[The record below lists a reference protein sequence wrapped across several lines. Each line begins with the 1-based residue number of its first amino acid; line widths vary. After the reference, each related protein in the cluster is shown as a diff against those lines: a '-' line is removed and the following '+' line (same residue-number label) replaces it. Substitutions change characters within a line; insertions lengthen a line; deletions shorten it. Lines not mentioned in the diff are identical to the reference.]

1 LRWCLG
7 LIVALVALTGP
18 ACLVVSLQPA
28 YDDNSITWDPTL
40 VGSWKNDDD
49 ETALDIEA
57 AEWHSYK
64 VILHSARDTVTLTG
78 HLTQLGDRTLLDLMP
93 HAGVD
98 SAALLLPVHAVFR
111 IEHVEDGLSISA
123 LDYDQLGQRVL
134 KGDLPHAVIDERKN
148 VVFTGDPS
156 QFRAWLMQ
164 PGSKGPVFAEPVH
177 LTRAAQAG

>member
-1 LRWCLG
+1 LRWSLA
-7 LIVALVALTGP
+7 LFVALVALTGP

-28 YDDNSITWDPTL
+28 YDDSSITWDPTL

-49 ETALDIEA
+49 ETAVDIEA

-64 VILHSARDTVTLTG
+64 VSLHSAHDTFTLTG

-93 HAGVD
+93 QAGVD

-111 IEHVEDGLSISA
+111 IEHTSDGLSIAA
-123 LDYDQLGQRVL
+123 LDYDQLRERVL

-148 VVFTGDPS
+148 VVFTGDSS